1 MEDFRNLNYDNEFG
15 SFSTDGS
22 EYWIR
27 QSKKKRIPVAWS
39 NILTNDKF
47 GSVITDTMG
56 GYTWYINSQ
65 TNRITP
71 FDNDSFTDKSY
82 EKIYVKCKDSKS
94 DGEAKYNQRAKKEQ
108 KTKNEEKYFYT
119 CFGFGY
125 AKHFDDFDNVQKE
138 IDVFVPVEDSAKIY
152 IINLE
157 NKSLTD
163 KDVTIKY
170 DINWQMADSKEH
182 SIIFENYKENV
193 NIIEAS
199 NFMNN
204 KYIAYICSSEKQ
216 NKNKEIAVKIK
227 PNEKKEV
234 LIALGVEEKEENII
248 NVVTK
253 IISNHK
259 EEFEKTKKYWKD
271 KVSRIKASTPMKS
284 FDVMQNGW
292 LCYQT
297 LASRMIAKTGYYQS
311 SGGYGFRDQMQDAMG
326 MKWVNPDILKN
337 QIIYNA
343 EHQFYEG
350 DVEHW
355 WHEDSKL
362 GIRSRYSDD
371 MLWLPYAVL
380 EYIDFTGDYGILK
393 ERASFINAESLKPD
407 ENDRVDFYK
416 KNEGNNINFAPYQNG
431 NATISY
437 NNTEEDVEK
446 TDVDKENASID
457 IEKTNVDKENVS
469 IDIEK
474 TNIDIEDASV
484 DRGDTNARGEDK
496 DEFSIFAHCIK
507 SIQTAWELGEHDIP
521 LIKNGDW
528 NDGMNK
534 IGNGGKGE
542 SVWLGFFLY
551 DILTR
556 FIEIIEYTEKNAR
569 IKNISKDMS
578 IGIENKKRS
587 VNESVNVNENES
599 VNEGKDGSANGSESV
614 NENVNKSQNEGK
626 NESVNCNWQ
635 MIKNENINEIKVDK
649 TKPTQIGEWNYTDYG
664 KLKNEFSEKASKIKK
679 SLNSVCWDGRWFLR
693 AFDDKGNKIGS
704 NENEECKIDSI
715 SQSFSVISNAGD
727 NDKKII
733 AMQSLENYLID
744 DKNNVVELL
753 TPPLQNTDL
762 GYISSYARGMR
773 ENGGQYT
780 HAAIWA
786 MIAEI
791 MLGRKEQAMRIY
803 NKVNP
808 VEHTTNI
815 DKLLKYKVEPYVVA
829 GDIYSEG
836 NLAGRGGWTW
846 YTGSSAWLYET
857 QIRYILGIKIYHG
870 KMEIHPCVPDNWEQ
884 FNVDFKWKDAE
895 YLLKYR
901 KTGRYKI
908 QVFEVDKEKW
918 KKEDKCNRDVF
929 DNKNEM
935 NYDNEIEGKN
945 ELNYEIEDT
954 INGKIE
960 LKNKG
965 NYIINVMF

>member
-1 MEDFRNLNYDNEFG
+1 MEDFRNLNYNNEFG
-15 SFSTDGS
+15 SFSSDGS

-27 QSKKKRIPVAWS
+27 QSKKKRLPVAWS
-39 NILTNDKF
+39 NILTNEKF

-71 FDNDSFTDKSY
+71 FENDSFTDKSY
-82 EKIYVKCKDSKS
+82 EKIYVKCKDGKS

-108 KTKNEEKYFYT
+108 ETKNEEKYFYT

-125 AKHFDDFDNVQKE
+125 AKYFDDFDNVQKE
-138 IDVFVPVEDSAKIY
+138 IDVFVPVEDSTKIY

-253 IISNHK
+253 IISNYK

-271 KVSRIKASTPMKS
+271 KVGRIKASTPMKS

-343 EHQFYEG
+343 SHQFFEG

-393 ERASFINAESLKPD
+393 EKVSFINAERLKPE
-407 ENDRVDFYK
+407 ENDRVEFYK
-416 KNEGNNINFAPYQNG
+416 RNEGSKINFAPFG
-431 NATISY
+431 NEKTTKL
-437 NNTEEDVEK
+437 NEKTEENI
-446 TDVDKENASID
+446 TRAN
-457 IEKTNVDKENVS
+457 TN
-469 IDIEK
+469 
-474 TNIDIEDASV
+474 
-484 DRGDTNARGEDK
+484 GEEL
-496 DEFSIFAHCIK
+496 DEFSIFEHCIK
-507 SIQTAWELGEHDIP
+507 SIKIACDLGEHDIP

-534 IGNGGKGE
+534 IGNKGKGE

-551 DILTR
+551 NILTR
-556 FIEIIEYTEKNAR
+556 FIEIIDYVEENAQ
-569 IKNISKDMS
+569 IKNINKDMS
-578 IGIENKKRS
+578 IGFEINI
-587 VNESVNVNENES
+587 
-599 VNEGKDGSANGSESV
+599 GA
-614 NENVNKSQNEGK
+614 
-626 NESVNCNWQ
+626 
-635 MIKNENINEIKVDK
+635 NENINKIKNECKIEIDR
-649 TKPTQIGEWNYTDYG
+649 TKPTQIGEWNDVDYE
-664 KLKNEFSEKASKIKK
+664 KLKSEFTEKASKIKK

-693 AFDDKGNKIGS
+693 AFDDNGNKIGS

-744 DKNNVVELL
+744 DESNVVKLL
-753 TPPLQNTDL
+753 APPLKNMDL
-762 GYISSYARGMR
+762 GYISSYAIGMR

-786 MIAEI
+786 LISEI
-791 MLGRKEQAMRIY
+791 MLGRKEQAFRIY
-803 NKVNP
+803 NKINP
-808 VEHTTNI
+808 VEHTSNI

-846 YTGSSAWLYET
+846 YTGSSAWLYEA
-857 QIRYILGIKIYHG
+857 QVRYILGIKIYHG
-870 KMEIHPCVPDNWEQ
+870 KMEIFPCVPDNWKQ
-884 FNVDFKWKDAE
+884 FTVDFRWKDAK
-895 YLLKYR
+895 YFIKYR
-901 KTGRYKI
+901 KTGKYNI
-908 QVFEVDKEKW
+908 QIFQPDNEKW
-918 KKEDKCNRDVF
+918 NKERNSKDIF
-929 DNKNEM
+929 ENEVEYKSQ
-935 NYDNEIEGKN
+935 NIID
-945 ELNYEIEDT
+945 
-954 INGKIE
+954 GKIE

>member
-1 MEDFRNLNYDNEFG
+1 MEDFKNLNYDNEFG

-39 NILTNDKF
+39 NILTNEKF

-71 FDNDSFTDKSY
+71 FENDSFTDKSY
-82 EKIYVKCKDSKS
+82 EKIYVKCKDGKS
-94 DGEAKYNQRAKKEQ
+94 DGEAKYNQKAKKEQ
-108 KTKNEEKYFYT
+108 ETKNEEKYFYT

-125 AKHFDDFDNVQKE
+125 AKYFEDFDNVQKE
-138 IDVFVPVEDSAKIY
+138 IDVFIPVEDSAKIY

-193 NIIEAS
+193 NIIEAG

-204 KYIAYICSSEKQ
+204 KYIGYICSSEKQ
-216 NKNKEIAVKIK
+216 NKNKEIVVKIK

-253 IISNHK
+253 IISNYK

-271 KVSRIKASTPMKS
+271 KVGRIKASTPMKS

-343 EHQFYEG
+343 SHQFFEG

-416 KNEGNNINFAPYQNG
+416 KIEGNNINYAPYE
-431 NATISY
+431 
-437 NNTEEDVEK
+437 NTSIDIEKTNVDKENTSIDIEK

-457 IEKTNVDKENVS
+457 TEKTNV
-469 IDIEK
+469 
-474 TNIDIEDASV
+474 DIEDASV
-484 DRGDTNARGEDK
+484 NRGDTNVMGEDK

-507 SIQTAWELGEHDIP
+507 SIQAAWELGEHDIP
-521 LIKNGDW
+521 LMKNGDW

-551 DILTR
+551 NILTR
-556 FIEIIEYTEKNAR
+556 FIEILEYAEKNAQ

-578 IGIENKKRS
+578 IGIENKKKS
-587 VNESVNVNENES
+587 VNASVNGNENGS
-599 VNEGKDGSANGSESV
+599 VNEGKDESINGSANGSESV
-614 NENVNKSQNEGK
+614 NENVNKSENEGKNGNK
-626 NESVNCNWQ
+626 NESVNFNGN
-635 MIKNENINEIKVDK
+635 MIENENINEIKVDK
-649 TKPTQIGEWNYTDYG
+649 TKPTQIGEWNYIDYG

-744 DKNNVVELL
+744 DENNVVKLL
-753 TPPLQNTDL
+753 TPPLQNMDL

-786 MIAEI
+786 IIAEI

-846 YTGSSAWLYET
+846 YTGSSAWLYEA

-884 FNVDFKWKDAE
+884 FNIDFKWKDAE
-895 YLLKYR
+895 YFIKYR
-901 KTGRYKI
+901 KTGKYDV
-908 QVFEVDKEKW
+908 QVFE
-918 KKEDKCNRDVF
+918 
-929 DNKNEM
+929 
-935 NYDNEIEGKN
+935 N
-945 ELNYEIEDT
+945 ELEHENQDITDY
-954 INGKIE
+954 KIE
-960 LKNKG
+960 LKNRG